1 MFNEIRD
8 VGNMR
13 FDFLEKSDPMSYAV
27 GLARKMA
34 KFNTADDMA
43 HLLRHTY
50 VTDIYKPELL
60 AEVAEILADPS
71 KCIQLVS
78 SKSFDPATLPKR
90 VYWYRFNYS
99 VEKFSEERLA

>member
-71 KCIQLVS
+71 NCI
-78 SKSFDPATLPKR
+78 
-90 VYWYRFNYS
+90 
-99 VEKFSEERLA
+99 